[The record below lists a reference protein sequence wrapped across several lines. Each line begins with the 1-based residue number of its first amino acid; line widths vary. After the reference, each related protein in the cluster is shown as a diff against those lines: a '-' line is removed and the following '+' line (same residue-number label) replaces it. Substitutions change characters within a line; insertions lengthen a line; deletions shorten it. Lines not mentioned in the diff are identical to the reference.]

1 MSIEF
6 KMDGLE
12 GIEIK
17 LKMLN
22 GDIKIKGARTAL
34 RAASNVIKAQSVENA
49 IQYDDIK
56 SPTKIWKNIV
66 VKSSAKSFMKTGEI
80 MFRVG
85 VMGGAKEYAKSR
97 SNQRKGKTGT
107 YNTGGDKSNPGG
119 DTWYWR
125 FVEFGVPGRGIA
137 GRSFLEKA
145 LREKT
150 NAAITEF
157 SRRFDKY
164 IDRKIRAGV
173 R

>member
-17 LKMLN
+17 LKQLN

-34 RAASNVIKAQSVENA
+34 QAASNVIKAQAVENA
-49 IQYDDIK
+49 IQYDDIN

-66 VKSSAKSFMKTGEI
+66 VKSSAKRFNATGEI

-85 VMGGAKEYAKSR
+85 VMGGARRYARTKANR
-97 SNQRKGKTGT
+97 RKGKVGT
-107 YNTGGDKSNPGG
+107 YTTGGGTGNPGG

-125 FVEFGVPGRGIA
+125 FVEFGVPSRGIG

-145 LREKT
+145 LKEKT

-173 R
+173 K